1 MDIDKIKSAPSEKR
15 STSHG
20 FSSSETKA
28 SIEHLAGAMKALAYP
43 QRIRILQAISGKGM
57 YFSELSEL
65 TGLKTTA
72 LNNNLKILIDAELA
86 AQEHPRGRYL
96 ATKTGTQI
104 LSVMSSV
111 LEGMSPAA
119 AGYMRQ
125 YHRLYNL
132 SRKRKQVLDGV
143 PRLGWGKDIECTFFG
158 GLDAMLRFLGEPVD
172 YVYLMGV
179 SAAAFRLM
187 FHQPDWCPSSPDA
200 AANETYAQQA
210 LKVVGYKGQFLNK
223 ENMDQKE
230 INQIIREEIDKGMP
244 VLAIDLVQ
252 VADWGIVTGY
262 QNDKLLCRSY
272 FDKGDEYSIAE
283 KEPWIILKIE
293 KAGPA
298 PPKTSSIR
306 ESVKLAVDLSA
317 RKEIGHY
324 ANGLAAYDVWARDLE
339 NETLFS
345 KMDDATFRHYWH
357 VNGWVYDSLYD
368 ARVAAGRYL
377 QKIGE
382 EFSGGEKQVISDAA
396 QRFEDVTKS
405 LFDNWIYFTLPFWVR
420 KEEKKTWTP
429 KGMID
434 TDTWTEDMRK
444 KGADLLRSIK
454 HKEEQAFKVLSQ
466 ID

>member
-1 MDIDKIKSAPSEKR
+1 MSVDKTGRTLLKQS
-15 STSHG
+15 STPHE
-20 FSSSETKA
+20 FNSSEINA

-96 ATKTGTQI
+96 ATETGAQM

-111 LEGMSPAA
+111 LEGMSPTAA
-119 AGYMRQ
+119 SYMRQ
-125 YHRLYNL
+125 YHHLYNL

-143 PRLGWGKDIECTFFG
+143 PKLGWGKDIECTLFG
-158 GLDAMLRFLGEPVD
+158 ALDATLRFLGEPVD

-187 FHQPDWCPSSPDA
+187 FHQPNWCPSSPDA
-200 AANETYAQQA
+200 AVNETYAQQA
-210 LKVVGYKGQFLNK
+210 LKAVGYKGQFLNI
-223 ENMDQKE
+223 ENIDQKE
-230 INQIIREEIDKGMP
+230 INQIIREEIDRGMP
-244 VLAIDLVQ
+244 VVAIDLVQ
-252 VADWGIVTGY
+252 VADWGIITGY

-272 FDKGDEYSIAE
+272 YDKGDEYSIAE

-298 PPKTSSIR
+298 PPKTGSIR
-306 ESVKLAVDLSA
+306 ESIKLAVDLSMK
-317 RKEIGHY
+317 KEIGHY
-324 ANGLAAYDVWARDLE
+324 ANGLAAYDVWAKDLE
-339 NETLFS
+339 NEPMFS

-357 VNGWVYDSLYD
+357 VNGWVYDSLFN
-368 ARVAAGRYL
+368 ARGAATRYL
-377 QKIGE
+377 QTIRE
-382 EFSGGEKQVISDAA
+382 EFSGREKQAIIDAA
-396 QRFEDVTKS
+396 QRFEDVTKT
-405 LFDNWIYFTLPFWVR
+405 LFDNWIYFTMPFWVR

-429 KGMID
+429 KGIVD

-444 KGADLLRSIK
+444 KGAEALRNIK
-454 HKEEQAFKVLSQ
+454 RKEEQTFKVLSQ
-466 ID
+466 IG